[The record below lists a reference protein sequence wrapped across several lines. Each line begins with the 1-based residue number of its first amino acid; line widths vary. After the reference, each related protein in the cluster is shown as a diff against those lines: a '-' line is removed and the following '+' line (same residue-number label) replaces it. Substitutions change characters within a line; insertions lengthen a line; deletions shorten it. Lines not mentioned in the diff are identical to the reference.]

1 MTNAH
6 VGSFDD
12 GFGFGGFFKLLALL
26 AALKGGFEAH
36 RIVYTFFK
44 RLFRL

>member
-1 MTNAH
+1 VTNTD

-12 GFGFGGFFKLLALL
+12 GSGFGGIFKLLALL
-26 AALKGGFEAH
+26 GALKGGFDAL